1 MDFQEQQQQQKKTFT
16 KKLIENHSQEIC
28 LLLQIPEEM

>member
-1 MDFQEQQQQQKKTFT
+1 MDFREQQQQKKNFH